1 VPVIGP
7 ILGVYALFYQG
18 DGNPTHIE
26 TSYAKMWFWYKLQGY
41 KGYAHVQQDIMW
53 WWGQSPMLQ
62 ELGNIQSEAARM
74 RREAAIEQAL
84 GESGR
89 PVSHSR
95 GGSKSLLSKLFDW

>member
-1 VPVIGP
+1 M
-7 ILGVYALFYQG
+7 FYQG

-62 ELGNIQSEAARM
+62 ELGNVQSEARSM
-74 RREAAIEQAL
+74 RRAAAIEKVLAEI
-84 GESGR
+84 GK
-89 PVSHSR
+89 PVSHFT
-95 GGSKSLLSKLFDW
+95 SKSTASAEELDYEENR